1 MARKEWELL
10 FNLSAKQSSNF
21 SATFKAAQAALV
33 ETQNRIQQLNKL
45 QSDISA
51 YQKQQ
56 QAVDATRQRLSVLQ
70 QQYDNI
76 QKEIQETEGYSSA
89 LENKL
94 ISKQAQIDKT
104 TVSLNT
110 YEQRLTATGN
120 TLREAGVDTTQLTVE
135 TTRLET
141 EVDKLKERQIDLK
154 KTMDE
159 AGDGAKSFGEKSVEA
174 LDAVESALATAG
186 IAKGLNEIKDAYMDC
201 INTAGDFEASMSNVE
216 ALSGATGEELEALS
230 DKAKEM
236 GATTKFTAGESA
248 DALSYMALAGWNTQ
262 SMLEGIS
269 PVLNLAAAANMDL
282 AQASDIVTD
291 YLTAFGLKAS
301 DTTHFVDVMAY
312 AMAHS
317 NTDVIQLGEAYKAC
331 ASTATSLGYSVEET
345 TAVLATM
352 ANAGVKGGEAGTALN
367 AIFTRLA
374 TNTKKCGDELA
385 NYGVNIYDAQGNM
398 QSLSSILTGIAGVW
412 GDLTDQEQANLAK
425 TIAGTNQYS
434 KLQTIM
440 AGCSEAAAEGGQSFS
455 DYTEALNNCAGS
467 ADKMAGTMLDNMNG
481 RLVLMQ
487 SAADGLKIAIGED
500 LTPAMSGLY
509 DVGAQVLG
517 WMQGFVEEHPGVVK
531 EIAAGTVALGG
542 FLGVMTAASAAIK
555 IGSAAMGLFSAS
567 LGVTAPVLAG
577 VVIAGTALAAVIGGI
592 SGAADDGVPHVREL
606 TSAARDMGSSM
617 DEVSDTYHSTL
628 SNMEATA
635 SVADQYISK
644 LEAIEAATN
653 GNTAGNAEYH
663 DTLARLSA
671 LVPSL
676 ADDID
681 LETDS
686 IKGGTEALRQH
697 ANAYADDVKAQ
708 ARQEYLNGIYEQ
720 YNDVLVESAAN
731 EAKLAAAQAK
741 VEKSNAG
748 MDATYSKLLSTL
760 GMTDEQFKSTYGT
773 VQDIPWRSMG
783 EDVQQLRSEY
793 MGYSEDLATARHEV
807 ENYTEAV
814 EQDQEAIDAAEA
826 EYQEAKDAVDSL
838 NAAQQDA
845 AASANDVAAQEQ
857 AVTDVINNAEAEIQ
871 ELVSAYTDAY
881 NAAYDSITKQY
892 DLWDTAEKVV
902 ATSASSI
909 NSALESQITYWDNY
923 NQNLEKLNERAAD
936 IDGLSD
942 VIASFA
948 DGSKDSVNAIAGMAA
963 ASDSDL
969 AKMVENYRSLQEAQK
984 TTSESMADLETGMS
998 NAMDEIAQNV
1008 ADSVADMDLGDEALK
1023 SAQATVQG
1031 FIDGAEN
1038 MTPLVKE
1045 AYERVASTASAA
1057 LAGANKRYN
1066 IDQKSSNIPGYAVG
1080 TESAAPGLAIVGE
1093 NGPELVYFNG
1103 GETVLT
1109 TPETRSVLNDTRKL
1123 SPFGEEQTSTF
1134 SVVQLLKDAT
1144 RISDAV
1150 RNEIG
1155 EYTSFQKK
1163 DEFISSALE
1172 ASSISNEVN
1181 RYLALADKS
1190 YGIESILRLSATHES
1205 TDESHVL
1212 DTLRQTENE
1221 SYNSLIRK
1229 ASELTY
1235 FNGSESKIEQEDIF
1249 SNKKESELEKV
1260 SLFAKEL
1267 SEINRS
1273 KESATSV
1280 SDYFTDSASFYT
1292 DEKRSAYGNIHS
1304 SSLDAA
1310 RYLTQAFS
1318 ERNSEILNVRRLL
1331 DEEYSVSASQS
1342 SSSRYVSANERTE
1355 NSFLTAEAIS
1365 DFSNEYRN
1373 LDSRNQTSAEKE
1385 MLSTEDVSDLEKI
1398 LFFDKELS
1406 EVTRQ
1411 RDELE
1416 KVSDLERVREADLES
1431 SGAMLVGQRGPE
1443 LIRFSGGEKVL
1454 TASETRSALE
1464 KVERAERLLQTE
1476 KFIRNL
1482 PAYATGT
1489 ASASRG
1495 IAVVGEEGQEL
1506 VYSDDI
1512 PTTDLEIN
1520 AVSSSTPDESADFL
1534 STVELDNA
1542 EFHENSSSSSTE
1554 KYSAVQNGFVE
1565 RNALAKT
1572 IQSITENGFVK
1583 QSIEPLEKFAMT
1595 VAPIISEIQPETIAL
1610 MEAAPKL
1617 LLEYQSAKQVSDM
1630 PMAEAS
1636 LGAANQLPPIY
1647 GENSIDFVAIQKAMR
1662 AAYSSGSDV
1671 GSVATPAQLPESE
1684 SSGSPSVSSVAP
1696 ITIAPVYNIYGMRD
1710 TDELRSVLNA
1720 QNDDLREAVLEIV
1733 NDNDTDNF
1741 RRGYA

>member
-10 FNLSAKQSSNF
+10 FNLSAKQNSNF
-21 SATFKAAQAALV
+21 SSTFKAAQSALV
-33 ETQNRIQQLNKL
+33 ETQNRIQQLNKV
-45 QSDISA
+45 QSDITA

-56 QAVDATRQRLSVLQ
+56 QAVDSTKQRLAVLQ

-104 TVSLNT
+104 TTSLHT
-110 YEQRLTATGN
+110 YEQRLAATGN
-120 TLREAGVDTTQLTVE
+120 TLREAGVDTTQLTAE

-141 EVDKLKERQIDLK
+141 EVDKLKDQQVDLK

-159 AGDGAKSFGEKSVEA
+159 AGEGAKGFGEKSVEA
-174 LDAVESALATAG
+174 LDAVESVLATAG
-186 IAKGLNEIKDAYMDC
+186 IAKALGEIKDAYMDC

-216 ALSGATGEELEALS
+216 ALSGASGDELEALS

-385 NYGVNIYDAQGNM
+385 TYGVNIYDAQGNM

-412 GDLTDQEQANLAK
+412 GDLTDQEQANLTK

-500 LTPAMSGLY
+500 LTPTMSGLY

-517 WMQGFVEEHPGVVK
+517 WMQGFVEENPGVIK
-531 EIAAGTVALGG
+531 GIAAGTVTLGG
-542 FLGVMTAASAAIK
+542 LAGAITAVNAALK
-555 IGSAAMGLFSAS
+555 LSKVLAPTLTT
-567 LGVTAPVLAG
+567 VAPVL
-577 VVIAGTALAAVIGGI
+577 GTAALAAGGV
-592 SGAADDGVPHVREL
+592 AAVVALLSSAANDTVPSVQEL
-606 TSAARDMGSSM
+606 TTAAQNMGSAM
-617 DEVSDTYHSTL
+617 KEAGTDYDTTL
-628 SNMEATA
+628 SSMEATA
-635 SVADQYISK
+635 SVADQYIGK
-644 LEAIEAATN
+644 LEAIEAATG
-653 GNTAGNAEYH
+653 GNTAGNTEYH

-697 ANAYADDVKAQ
+697 TDAYVADAKAQ
-708 ARQEYLNGIYEQ
+708 ARQDYLNTLYEK
-720 YNDVLVESAAN
+720 YRDVLSESAEN
-731 EAKLAAAQAK
+731 EVKLNAAKAK

-748 MDATYSKLLSTL
+748 MVTSYDKLLATL
-760 GMTDEQFKSTYGT
+760 GMTDEQFKQTYGT
-773 VQDIPWRSMG
+773 VQDLPWRTMS
-783 EDVQQLRSEY
+783 EDVQQLRTEY
-793 MGYSEDLATARHEV
+793 MGYSEDLATARREV
-807 ENYTEAV
+807 ENYTDAV

-845 AASANDVAAQEQ
+845 ANSANDVAAQEQ
-857 AVTDVINNAEAEIQ
+857 AVTDVINSAEAEIQ

-881 NAAYDSITKQY
+881 NAAYDSISKQY

-923 NQNLEKLNERAAD
+923 NQNLENLTERAAD

-984 TTSESMADLETGMS
+984 TTGESMADLETGMS

-1008 ADSVADMDLGDEALK
+1008 ADSVADMDLNDEAMK
-1023 SAQATVQG
+1023 SAQSTVQG
-1031 FIDGAEN
+1031 FIDGAEG
-1038 MTPLVKE
+1038 MMPRVKE
-1045 AYERVASTASAA
+1045 AYEKVANAASDA

-1066 IDQKSSNIPGYAVG
+1066 IDQKNGNIPGYAVG
-1080 TESAAPGLAIVGE
+1080 TESAAPGFAIVGE

-1109 TPETRSVLNDTRKL
+1109 APETRAAFNEARQLEQITSTNAIDLSAVRDAIREEYNRYVETVTGGNSVYFNGGETRSVA
-1123 SPFGEEQTSTF
+1123 E
-1134 SVVQLLKDAT
+1134 VQLPGGSA
-1144 RISDAV
+1144 SGGSNA
-1150 RNEIG
+1150 
-1155 EYTSFQKK
+1155 
-1163 DEFISSALE
+1163 SSA
-1172 ASSISNEVN
+1172 API
-1181 RYLALADKS
+1181 
-1190 YGIESILRLSATHES
+1190 
-1205 TDESHVL
+1205 
-1212 DTLRQTENE
+1212 
-1221 SYNSLIRK
+1221 
-1229 ASELTY
+1229 
-1235 FNGSESKIEQEDIF
+1235 
-1249 SNKKESELEKV
+1249 
-1260 SLFAKEL
+1260 
-1267 SEINRS
+1267 
-1273 KESATSV
+1273 
-1280 SDYFTDSASFYT
+1280 
-1292 DEKRSAYGNIHS
+1292 
-1304 SSLDAA
+1304 
-1310 RYLTQAFS
+1310 
-1318 ERNSEILNVRRLL
+1318 
-1331 DEEYSVSASQS
+1331 
-1342 SSSRYVSANERTE
+1342 
-1355 NSFLTAEAIS
+1355 
-1365 DFSNEYRN
+1365 
-1373 LDSRNQTSAEKE
+1373 
-1385 MLSTEDVSDLEKI
+1385 
-1398 LFFDKELS
+1398 
-1406 EVTRQ
+1406 
-1411 RDELE
+1411 
-1416 KVSDLERVREADLES
+1416 
-1431 SGAMLVGQRGPE
+1431 
-1443 LIRFSGGEKVL
+1443 
-1454 TASETRSALE
+1454 
-1464 KVERAERLLQTE
+1464 
-1476 KFIRNL
+1476 
-1482 PAYATGT
+1482 
-1489 ASASRG
+1489 
-1495 IAVVGEEGQEL
+1495 
-1506 VYSDDI
+1506 
-1512 PTTDLEIN
+1512 
-1520 AVSSSTPDESADFL
+1520 
-1534 STVELDNA
+1534 
-1542 EFHENSSSSSTE
+1542 
-1554 KYSAVQNGFVE
+1554 
-1565 RNALAKT
+1565 
-1572 IQSITENGFVK
+1572 
-1583 QSIEPLEKFAMT
+1583 T
-1595 VAPIISEIQPETIAL
+1595 VAP
-1610 MEAAPKL
+1610 
-1617 LLEYQSAKQVSDM
+1617 
-1630 PMAEAS
+1630 
-1636 LGAANQLPPIY
+1636 
-1647 GENSIDFVAIQKAMR
+1647 
-1662 AAYSSGSDV
+1662 
-1671 GSVATPAQLPESE
+1671 
-1684 SSGSPSVSSVAP
+1684 
-1696 ITIAPVYNIYGMRD
+1696 VYHIYGMRD

-1733 NDNDTDNF
+1733 SDNDTDNF

>member
-10 FNLSAKQSSNF
+10 FNLSAKQNSNF
-21 SATFKAAQAALV
+21 SSTFKAAQSALV
-33 ETQNRIQQLNKL
+33 ETQNRIQQLNKV
-45 QSDISA
+45 QSDITA

-56 QAVDATRQRLSVLQ
+56 QAVDSTKQRLAVLQ

-104 TVSLNT
+104 TTSLHT
-110 YEQRLTATGN
+110 YEQRLAATGN
-120 TLREAGVDTTQLTVE
+120 TLREAGVDTTQLTAE

-141 EVDKLKERQIDLK
+141 EVDKLKDQQVDLK

-159 AGDGAKSFGEKSVEA
+159 AGEGAKGFGEKSVEA
-174 LDAVESALATAG
+174 LDAVESVLATAG
-186 IAKGLNEIKDAYMDC
+186 IAKALDEIKDAYMDC

-216 ALSGATGEELEALS
+216 ALSGASGDELEALS
-230 DKAKEM
+230 NKAKEM

-385 NYGVNIYDAQGNM
+385 AYGVNIYDAQGNM

-500 LTPAMSGLY
+500 LTPTMSGLY

-517 WMQGFVEEHPGVVK
+517 WMQGFVEENPGVVK
-531 EIAAGTVALGG
+531 GIAAGTVTLGG
-542 FLGVMTAASAAIK
+542 LIGTLTAVSAGIK
-555 IGSAAMGLFSAS
+555 LAHAAATLFTGS
-567 LGVTAPVLAG
+567 LAG
-577 VVIAGTALAAVIGGI
+577 LAGPLTLASVAIAGTVTLVTALATSSDDAVP
-592 SGAADDGVPHVREL
+592 SVKEL
-606 TSAARDMGSSM
+606 TSAAREMGDSM
-617 DEVSDTYHSTL
+617 EEAGNNYDATL

-697 ANAYADDVKAQ
+697 TDAYVADAKAQ
-708 ARQEYLNGIYEQ
+708 ARQEYLNGLYEQ
-720 YNDVLVESAAN
+720 YNNVLVESAEN
-731 EAKLAAAQAK
+731 ETKLATAQAK

-748 MDATYSKLLSTL
+748 MSTAYDKLLATL

-783 EDVQQLRSEY
+783 EDVQQLRTEY
-793 MGYSEDLATARHEV
+793 MGYSDDLVTARREV

-826 EYQEAKDAVDSL
+826 EYQEAKDVVDSL

-845 AASANDVAAQEQ
+845 ANSANDVAAQEQ
-857 AVTDVINNAEAEIQ
+857 AVTDVVNDAEAEIQ

-892 DLWDTAEKVV
+892 DLWDTAEKIV

-923 NQNLEKLNERAAD
+923 NQNLESLTERAAD

-1008 ADSVADMDLGDEALK
+1008 ADSVADMDLNDEAVK
-1023 SAQATVQG
+1023 SAQSTVQG
-1031 FIDGAEN
+1031 FIDGAEG
-1038 MTPLVKE
+1038 MMPRVKE
-1045 AYERVASTASAA
+1045 AYEKVANAASDA

-1066 IDQKSSNIPGYAVG
+1066 IDQKNGNIPGYAVG
-1080 TESAAPGLAIVGE
+1080 TESAAPGFAIVGE

-1109 TPETRSVLNDTRKL
+1109 APETRAAFNEARQLEQITSTNAIDLSAVRDAIREEQEAQTLREEYNRYVETANGGNSVYFNGGETRSVT
-1123 SPFGEEQTSTF
+1123 E
-1134 SVVQLLKDAT
+1134 VQLPGGSA
-1144 RISDAV
+1144 SGGSNA
-1150 RNEIG
+1150 
-1155 EYTSFQKK
+1155 
-1163 DEFISSALE
+1163 SSA
-1172 ASSISNEVN
+1172 API
-1181 RYLALADKS
+1181 
-1190 YGIESILRLSATHES
+1190 
-1205 TDESHVL
+1205 
-1212 DTLRQTENE
+1212 
-1221 SYNSLIRK
+1221 
-1229 ASELTY
+1229 
-1235 FNGSESKIEQEDIF
+1235 
-1249 SNKKESELEKV
+1249 
-1260 SLFAKEL
+1260 
-1267 SEINRS
+1267 
-1273 KESATSV
+1273 
-1280 SDYFTDSASFYT
+1280 
-1292 DEKRSAYGNIHS
+1292 
-1304 SSLDAA
+1304 
-1310 RYLTQAFS
+1310 
-1318 ERNSEILNVRRLL
+1318 
-1331 DEEYSVSASQS
+1331 
-1342 SSSRYVSANERTE
+1342 
-1355 NSFLTAEAIS
+1355 
-1365 DFSNEYRN
+1365 
-1373 LDSRNQTSAEKE
+1373 
-1385 MLSTEDVSDLEKI
+1385 
-1398 LFFDKELS
+1398 
-1406 EVTRQ
+1406 
-1411 RDELE
+1411 
-1416 KVSDLERVREADLES
+1416 
-1431 SGAMLVGQRGPE
+1431 
-1443 LIRFSGGEKVL
+1443 
-1454 TASETRSALE
+1454 
-1464 KVERAERLLQTE
+1464 
-1476 KFIRNL
+1476 
-1482 PAYATGT
+1482 
-1489 ASASRG
+1489 
-1495 IAVVGEEGQEL
+1495 
-1506 VYSDDI
+1506 
-1512 PTTDLEIN
+1512 
-1520 AVSSSTPDESADFL
+1520 
-1534 STVELDNA
+1534 
-1542 EFHENSSSSSTE
+1542 
-1554 KYSAVQNGFVE
+1554 
-1565 RNALAKT
+1565 
-1572 IQSITENGFVK
+1572 
-1583 QSIEPLEKFAMT
+1583 T
-1595 VAPIISEIQPETIAL
+1595 VAP
-1610 MEAAPKL
+1610 
-1617 LLEYQSAKQVSDM
+1617 
-1630 PMAEAS
+1630 
-1636 LGAANQLPPIY
+1636 
-1647 GENSIDFVAIQKAMR
+1647 
-1662 AAYSSGSDV
+1662 
-1671 GSVATPAQLPESE
+1671 
-1684 SSGSPSVSSVAP
+1684 
-1696 ITIAPVYNIYGMRD
+1696 VYHIYGMRD
-1710 TDELRSVLNA
+1710 TDDLRSVLNA

-1733 NDNDTDNF
+1733 SDNDTDNF

>member
-1 MARKEWELL
+1 MHPPGAAQSNMARERDFMALKEWVLQ
-10 FNLSAKQSSNF
+10 FNLAAKQNSNF
-21 SATFKAAQAALV
+21 SSTFKAAQSALV
-33 ETQNRIQQLNKL
+33 ETQNRIQQLNKV

-56 QAVDATRQRLSVLQ
+56 QAVDSTKQRLAVLQ

-104 TVSLNT
+104 TTSLHT
-110 YEQRLTATGN
+110 YEQRLAATGN
-120 TLREAGVDTTQLTVE
+120 TLREAGVDTTQLTAE

-141 EVDKLKERQIDLK
+141 EVDKLKDQQIDLK

-159 AGDGAKSFGEKSVEA
+159 AGEGATDFGKKSVEA
-174 LDAVESALATAG
+174 IDAVESVLATAG
-186 IAKGLNEIKDAYMDC
+186 IAKALDEIKDAYMDC

-216 ALSGATGEELEALS
+216 ALSGASGNELEALS

-374 TNTKKCGDELA
+374 TNTKKCGDTLA
-385 NYGVNIYDAQGNM
+385 EYGVQIYDAHGNM
-398 QSLSSILTGIAGVW
+398 QSLSSILTGMAGIW
-412 GDLTDQEQANLAK
+412 DTLTDQEQANLAK
-425 TIAGTNQYS
+425 VIAGTNQYS

-440 AGCSEAAAEGGQSFS
+440 AGCSEAAAEGGQSFA
-455 DYTEALNNCAGS
+455 DYTAALNDCAGS

-517 WMQGFVEEHPGVVK
+517 WMQGFVEENPGVVK
-531 EIAAGTVALGG
+531 GIAAGTVTLGG
-542 FLGVMTAASAAIK
+542 LAGSITAVNAALK
-555 IGSAAMGLFSAS
+555 LSKALAPALTT
-567 LGVTAPVLAG
+567 VVPVL
-577 VVIAGTALAAVIGGI
+577 GTAALAAGGV
-592 SGAADDGVPHVREL
+592 AAVVALLSSAANDTVPSVQEL
-606 TSAARDMGSSM
+606 TAAAQNMGSAMKEAGTDYS
-617 DEVSDTYHSTL
+617 TTL
-628 SNMEATA
+628 SSMEATA

-644 LEAIEAATN
+644 LEAIEVATG

-783 EDVQQLRSEY
+783 EDVQQLRTEY
-793 MGYSEDLATARHEV
+793 MGYSEDLAAARHEV

-814 EQDQEAIDAAEA
+814 EKDQEAIDAADA

-845 AASANDVAAQEQ
+845 ANSANDVAAQEQ
-857 AVTDVINNAEAEIQ
+857 AVTDAINSAEAEIQ

-881 NAAYDSITKQY
+881 NAAYDSISKQY

-923 NQNLEKLNERAAD
+923 NQNLENLTERAAD

-948 DGSKDSVNAIAGMAA
+948 DSSKDSVNAIAGMAA

-1008 ADSVADMDLGDEALK
+1008 ADSVADMNLSDEAK
-1023 SAQATVQG
+1023 ESAQATIQG
-1031 FIDGAEN
+1031 FVDGAEG
-1038 MTPLVKE
+1038 MLP
-1045 AYERVASTASAA
+1045 RVQTVFSKIASAASTA
-1057 LAGANKRYN
+1057 LAGASGSY
-1066 IDQKSSNIPGYAVG
+1066 SGNIPGYAVG
-1080 TESAAPGLAIVGE
+1080 TESAAPGFAIVGE

-1109 TPETRSVLNDTRKL
+1109 APETRAAFDEAQQFTQIVSKNALDFAAIQEAAGL
-1123 SPFGEEQTSTF
+1123 SEDSMQTFYHDWT
-1134 SVVQLLKDAT
+1134 VY
-1144 RISDAV
+1144 
-1150 RNEIG
+1150 NEY
-1155 EYTSFQKK
+1155 E
-1163 DEFISSALE
+1163 
-1172 ASSISNEVN
+1172 
-1181 RYLALADKS
+1181 ALA
-1190 YGIESILRLSATHES
+1190 TN
-1205 TDESHVL
+1205 T
-1212 DTLRQTENE
+1212 
-1221 SYNSLIRK
+1221 
-1229 ASELTY
+1229 
-1235 FNGSESKIEQEDIF
+1235 
-1249 SNKKESELEKV
+1249 
-1260 SLFAKEL
+1260 
-1267 SEINRS
+1267 
-1273 KESATSV
+1273 
-1280 SDYFTDSASFYT
+1280 
-1292 DEKRSAYGNIHS
+1292 
-1304 SSLDAA
+1304 
-1310 RYLTQAFS
+1310 
-1318 ERNSEILNVRRLL
+1318 
-1331 DEEYSVSASQS
+1331 
-1342 SSSRYVSANERTE
+1342 
-1355 NSFLTAEAIS
+1355 
-1365 DFSNEYRN
+1365 
-1373 LDSRNQTSAEKE
+1373 
-1385 MLSTEDVSDLEKI
+1385 
-1398 LFFDKELS
+1398 
-1406 EVTRQ
+1406 
-1411 RDELE
+1411 
-1416 KVSDLERVREADLES
+1416 
-1431 SGAMLVGQRGPE
+1431 
-1443 LIRFSGGEKVL
+1443 
-1454 TASETRSALE
+1454 
-1464 KVERAERLLQTE
+1464 
-1476 KFIRNL
+1476 
-1482 PAYATGT
+1482 
-1489 ASASRG
+1489 
-1495 IAVVGEEGQEL
+1495 
-1506 VYSDDI
+1506 
-1512 PTTDLEIN
+1512 
-1520 AVSSSTPDESADFL
+1520 
-1534 STVELDNA
+1534 
-1542 EFHENSSSSSTE
+1542 
-1554 KYSAVQNGFVE
+1554 
-1565 RNALAKT
+1565 
-1572 IQSITENGFVK
+1572 
-1583 QSIEPLEKFAMT
+1583 
-1595 VAPIISEIQPETIAL
+1595 
-1610 MEAAPKL
+1610 AAPA
-1617 LLEYQSAKQVSDM
+1617 EVVPASNFTPSD
-1630 PMAEAS
+1630 
-1636 LGAANQLPPIY
+1636 
-1647 GENSIDFVAIQKAMR
+1647 
-1662 AAYSSGSDV
+1662 
-1671 GSVATPAQLPESE
+1671 
-1684 SSGSPSVSSVAP
+1684 GSPIS
-1696 ITIAPVYNIYGMRD
+1696 INFAPVYNFSGVSDTQQFESLLTSHDDDMR
-1710 TDELRSVLNA
+1710 EYILGVVE
-1720 QNDDLREAVLEIV
+1720 EAEH
-1733 NDNDTDNF
+1733 DKF
-1741 RRGYA
+1741 RRAYA

>member
-10 FNLSAKQSSNF
+10 FNLSAKQNSNF
-21 SATFKAAQAALV
+21 SSTFKAAQSALA
-33 ETQNRIQQLNKL
+33 ETQNRIQQLNKV
-45 QSDISA
+45 QSDITA

-56 QAVDATRQRLSVLQ
+56 QAVDSTKQRLAVLQ

-104 TVSLNT
+104 TASLHT
-110 YEQRLTATGN
+110 YEQRLAATGN
-120 TLREAGVDTTQLTVE
+120 TLREAGVDTTQLTAE

-141 EVDKLKERQIDLK
+141 EVDKLKDQQVDLK

-159 AGDGAKSFGEKSVEA
+159 AGEGAKGFGEKSVEA
-174 LDAVESALATAG
+174 LDAVESVLATAG
-186 IAKGLNEIKDAYMDC
+186 IAKALNEIKDAYMDC

-216 ALSGATGEELEALS
+216 ALSGASGDELESLS

-412 GDLTDQEQANLAK
+412 GDLTDQEQANLAE

-500 LTPAMSGLY
+500 LTPTMSGLY

-517 WMQGFVEEHPGVVK
+517 WMQGFVEENPGVVK
-531 EIAAGTVALGG
+531 GIAAGTVTLGG
-542 FLGVMTAASAAIK
+542 LIGTLTAVSAGIK
-555 IGSAAMGLFSAS
+555 LAHAAAMLFTGS
-567 LGVTAPVLAG
+567 LAG
-577 VVIAGTALAAVIGGI
+577 LAGPLTLASVAIAGTVTLVTALATSSDDAVP
-592 SGAADDGVPHVREL
+592 SVKEL
-606 TSAARDMGSSM
+606 TSAAREMGDSM
-617 DEVSDTYHSTL
+617 EEAGNNYDATL

-697 ANAYADDVKAQ
+697 TDAYVADAKAQ
-708 ARQEYLNGIYEQ
+708 ARQEYLNGLYEQ
-720 YNDVLVESAAN
+720 YNNVLVESAEN
-731 EAKLAAAQAK
+731 ETKLATAQAK

-748 MDATYSKLLSTL
+748 MSTAYDKLLATL
-760 GMTDEQFKSTYGT
+760 GMTNEQFKQTYGT
-773 VQDIPWRSMG
+773 VQDLPWRTMS
-783 EDVQQLRSEY
+783 EDVQQLRTEY

-814 EQDQEAIDAAEA
+814 EKDQEAIDAAEA

-845 AASANDVAAQEQ
+845 ANSANDVAAQEQ
-857 AVTDVINNAEAEIQ
+857 AITDVINSAEAEIQ

-881 NAAYDSITKQY
+881 NAAYDSISKQY

-936 IDGLSD
+936 IDGLNE

-948 DGSKDSVNAIAGMAA
+948 DGSKDSVNAIAGMAS
-963 ASDSDL
+963 ASDADL
-969 AKMVENYRSLQEAQK
+969 AKMVENYRSLQEAQES
-984 TTSESMADLETGMS
+984 TSDSLADLQTGMS
-998 NAMDEIAQNV
+998 NALDEIAQDLS
-1008 ADSVADMDLGDEALK
+1008 DSVSGMDLSDEAVK
-1023 SAQATVQG
+1023 SAQATIQG

-1045 AYERVASTASAA
+1045 AYGRVASAATSALSTANS
-1057 LAGANKRYN
+1057 NYN
-1066 IDQKSSNIPGYAVG
+1066 LHQRRGNIPGYAVG
-1080 TESAAPGLAIVGE
+1080 TESAAPGFAIVGE
-1093 NGPELVYFNG
+1093 KGPELVYFDGGETVLTATETRAAFNEARQLEQITSTNAIDLSAVRDAIREEQEAQTLREEYNRYVETVNGGNSVYFNG
-1103 GETVLT
+1103 GET
-1109 TPETRSVLNDTRKL
+1109 RSVT
-1123 SPFGEEQTSTF
+1123 E
-1134 SVVQLLKDAT
+1134 VQLPGGSAFGG
-1144 RISDAV
+1144 SNA
-1150 RNEIG
+1150 
-1155 EYTSFQKK
+1155 
-1163 DEFISSALE
+1163 SSA
-1172 ASSISNEVN
+1172 API
-1181 RYLALADKS
+1181 
-1190 YGIESILRLSATHES
+1190 
-1205 TDESHVL
+1205 
-1212 DTLRQTENE
+1212 
-1221 SYNSLIRK
+1221 
-1229 ASELTY
+1229 
-1235 FNGSESKIEQEDIF
+1235 
-1249 SNKKESELEKV
+1249 
-1260 SLFAKEL
+1260 
-1267 SEINRS
+1267 
-1273 KESATSV
+1273 
-1280 SDYFTDSASFYT
+1280 
-1292 DEKRSAYGNIHS
+1292 
-1304 SSLDAA
+1304 
-1310 RYLTQAFS
+1310 
-1318 ERNSEILNVRRLL
+1318 
-1331 DEEYSVSASQS
+1331 
-1342 SSSRYVSANERTE
+1342 
-1355 NSFLTAEAIS
+1355 
-1365 DFSNEYRN
+1365 
-1373 LDSRNQTSAEKE
+1373 
-1385 MLSTEDVSDLEKI
+1385 
-1398 LFFDKELS
+1398 
-1406 EVTRQ
+1406 
-1411 RDELE
+1411 
-1416 KVSDLERVREADLES
+1416 
-1431 SGAMLVGQRGPE
+1431 
-1443 LIRFSGGEKVL
+1443 
-1454 TASETRSALE
+1454 
-1464 KVERAERLLQTE
+1464 
-1476 KFIRNL
+1476 
-1482 PAYATGT
+1482 
-1489 ASASRG
+1489 
-1495 IAVVGEEGQEL
+1495 
-1506 VYSDDI
+1506 
-1512 PTTDLEIN
+1512 
-1520 AVSSSTPDESADFL
+1520 
-1534 STVELDNA
+1534 
-1542 EFHENSSSSSTE
+1542 
-1554 KYSAVQNGFVE
+1554 
-1565 RNALAKT
+1565 
-1572 IQSITENGFVK
+1572 
-1583 QSIEPLEKFAMT
+1583 T
-1595 VAPIISEIQPETIAL
+1595 VAP
-1610 MEAAPKL
+1610 
-1617 LLEYQSAKQVSDM
+1617 
-1630 PMAEAS
+1630 
-1636 LGAANQLPPIY
+1636 
-1647 GENSIDFVAIQKAMR
+1647 
-1662 AAYSSGSDV
+1662 
-1671 GSVATPAQLPESE
+1671 
-1684 SSGSPSVSSVAP
+1684 
-1696 ITIAPVYNIYGMRD
+1696 VYHIYGMRD

>member
-10 FNLSAKQSSNF
+10 FNLSAKQNSNF
-21 SATFKAAQAALV
+21 SSTFKAAQSALV
-33 ETQNRIQQLNKL
+33 ETQNRIQQLNKV
-45 QSDISA
+45 QSDITA

-56 QAVDATRQRLSVLQ
+56 QAVDSTKQRLAVLQ

-76 QKEIQETEGYSSA
+76 QKEIQETEAYSSA

-104 TVSLNT
+104 TASLHT
-110 YEQRLTATGN
+110 YEQRLAATGN
-120 TLREAGVDTTQLTVE
+120 TLREAGVDTTQLTAE

-141 EVDKLKERQIDLK
+141 EVDKLKDQQVDLK

-159 AGDGAKSFGEKSVEA
+159 AGEGAKGFGEKSVEA
-174 LDAVESALATAG
+174 LDAVESVLATAG
-186 IAKGLNEIKDAYMDC
+186 IAKALGEIKDAYMDC

-216 ALSGATGEELEALS
+216 ALSGASGDELEALS

-236 GATTKFTAGESA
+236 GASTKFTAGESA

-455 DYTEALNNCAGS
+455 DYTAALNNCAGS

-500 LTPAMSGLY
+500 LTPTMSGLY
-509 DVGAQVLG
+509 DVCAQVLG
-517 WMQGFVEEHPGVVK
+517 WMQGFVEENPGVIK
-531 EIAAGTVALGG
+531 GIAAGTVTLGG
-542 FLGVMTAASAAIK
+542 LAGAITAVNAALK
-555 IGSAAMGLFSAS
+555 LSKVLAPTLTT
-567 LGVTAPVLAG
+567 VAPVL
-577 VVIAGTALAAVIGGI
+577 GTAALAAGGV
-592 SGAADDGVPHVREL
+592 AAVVALLSSAANDTVPSVQEL
-606 TSAARDMGSSM
+606 TTAAHNMGNAM
-617 DEVSDTYHSTL
+617 KEAGTDYDTTL
-628 SNMEATA
+628 SGMEATA

-644 LEAIEAATN
+644 LEAIEAATG
-653 GNTAGNAEYH
+653 GNTAGNTEYH

-671 LVPSL
+671 LVPGL

-697 ANAYADDVKAQ
+697 TDAYVADAKAQ
-708 ARQEYLNGIYEQ
+708 ARQDYLNTLYEK
-720 YNDVLVESAAN
+720 YRDVLSESAEN
-731 EAKLAAAQAK
+731 EVKLNAAKAK

-748 MDATYSKLLSTL
+748 MATSYDKLLAIL
-760 GMTDEQFKSTYGT
+760 GMTDEQFKLTYGT

-793 MGYSEDLATARHEV
+793 LSYSADLVTARREV
-807 ENYTEAV
+807 ENYTEAIA
-814 EQDQEAIDAAEA
+814 QDQEAVDAAQT

-845 AASANDVAAQEQ
+845 ANSAKDVAAQEQ
-857 AVTDVINNAEAEIQ
+857 AVTDVINSAEAEIQ

-881 NAAYDSITKQY
+881 NAAYDSISKQY

-923 NQNLEKLNERAAD
+923 NQNLENLTERAAD

-984 TTSESMADLETGMS
+984 TTGESMADLETGMS

-1008 ADSVADMDLGDEALK
+1008 ADSVADMDLNDEAMK
-1023 SAQATVQG
+1023 SAQSTVQG
-1031 FIDGAEN
+1031 FIDGAEG
-1038 MTPLVKE
+1038 MMPRVKE
-1045 AYERVASTASAA
+1045 AYEKVANAASDA

-1066 IDQKSSNIPGYAVG
+1066 IDQKNGNIPGYAVG
-1080 TESAAPGLAIVGE
+1080 TESAAPGFAIVGE

-1109 TPETRSVLNDTRKL
+1109 APETRAAFNEARQLEQITSTNAIDLSAVRDAIREEYNRYVETVTSGNSVYFNGGETRSVA
-1123 SPFGEEQTSTF
+1123 E
-1134 SVVQLLKDAT
+1134 VQLPGGSA
-1144 RISDAV
+1144 SGGSNA
-1150 RNEIG
+1150 
-1155 EYTSFQKK
+1155 
-1163 DEFISSALE
+1163 SSA
-1172 ASSISNEVN
+1172 API
-1181 RYLALADKS
+1181 
-1190 YGIESILRLSATHES
+1190 
-1205 TDESHVL
+1205 
-1212 DTLRQTENE
+1212 
-1221 SYNSLIRK
+1221 
-1229 ASELTY
+1229 
-1235 FNGSESKIEQEDIF
+1235 
-1249 SNKKESELEKV
+1249 
-1260 SLFAKEL
+1260 
-1267 SEINRS
+1267 
-1273 KESATSV
+1273 
-1280 SDYFTDSASFYT
+1280 
-1292 DEKRSAYGNIHS
+1292 
-1304 SSLDAA
+1304 
-1310 RYLTQAFS
+1310 
-1318 ERNSEILNVRRLL
+1318 
-1331 DEEYSVSASQS
+1331 
-1342 SSSRYVSANERTE
+1342 
-1355 NSFLTAEAIS
+1355 
-1365 DFSNEYRN
+1365 
-1373 LDSRNQTSAEKE
+1373 
-1385 MLSTEDVSDLEKI
+1385 
-1398 LFFDKELS
+1398 
-1406 EVTRQ
+1406 
-1411 RDELE
+1411 
-1416 KVSDLERVREADLES
+1416 
-1431 SGAMLVGQRGPE
+1431 
-1443 LIRFSGGEKVL
+1443 
-1454 TASETRSALE
+1454 
-1464 KVERAERLLQTE
+1464 
-1476 KFIRNL
+1476 
-1482 PAYATGT
+1482 
-1489 ASASRG
+1489 
-1495 IAVVGEEGQEL
+1495 
-1506 VYSDDI
+1506 
-1512 PTTDLEIN
+1512 
-1520 AVSSSTPDESADFL
+1520 
-1534 STVELDNA
+1534 
-1542 EFHENSSSSSTE
+1542 
-1554 KYSAVQNGFVE
+1554 
-1565 RNALAKT
+1565 
-1572 IQSITENGFVK
+1572 
-1583 QSIEPLEKFAMT
+1583 T
-1595 VAPIISEIQPETIAL
+1595 VAP
-1610 MEAAPKL
+1610 
-1617 LLEYQSAKQVSDM
+1617 
-1630 PMAEAS
+1630 
-1636 LGAANQLPPIY
+1636 
-1647 GENSIDFVAIQKAMR
+1647 
-1662 AAYSSGSDV
+1662 
-1671 GSVATPAQLPESE
+1671 
-1684 SSGSPSVSSVAP
+1684 
-1696 ITIAPVYNIYGMRD
+1696 VYHIYGMRD

-1733 NDNDTDNF
+1733 SDNDTDNF